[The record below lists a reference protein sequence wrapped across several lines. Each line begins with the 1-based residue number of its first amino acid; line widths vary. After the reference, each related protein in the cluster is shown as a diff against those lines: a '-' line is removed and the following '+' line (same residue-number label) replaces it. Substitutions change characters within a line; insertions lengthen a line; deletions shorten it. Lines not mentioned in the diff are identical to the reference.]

1 MNRYMVARQ
10 NVNCGPT
17 QEIFVETLTEARRA
31 YEIAVA
37 ADVQF
42 AEIFDMEDD
51 CQVQMHLQPAKW
63 SRY

>member
-17 QEIFVETLTEARRA
+17 QEIFVKTLDEARRA
-31 YEIAVA
+31 YGIAVA

-42 AEIFDMEDD
+42 AEIFDMEEDM
-51 CQVQMHLQPAKW
+51 QVCMYLAPVNFV
-63 SRY
+63 RY